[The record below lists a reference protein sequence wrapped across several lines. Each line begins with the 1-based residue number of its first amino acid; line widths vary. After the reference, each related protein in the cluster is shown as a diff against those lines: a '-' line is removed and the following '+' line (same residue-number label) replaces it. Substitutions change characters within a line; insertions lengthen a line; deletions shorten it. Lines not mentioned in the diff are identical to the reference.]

1 MRDFQQL
8 QVWQHAHQLVLAIYE
23 ATLDFPESECYSLMS
38 QMHFCSASIAANIAE
53 GCGRLQE
60 GELQRFL
67 SMARGS
73 AAELEYY
80 LILARDLGLI
90 REKYQTLAAQTRR
103 VEILLAS
110 FNRAI
115 EEADTTRRRAEI
127 KIVM

>member
-38 QMHFCSASIAANIAE
+38 QMHFCSAAIAANIAE
-53 GCGRLQE
+53 GCGRLE
-60 GELQRFL
+60 GGELKRFL
-67 SMARGS
+67 SVASGS

-80 LILARDLGLI
+80 LILARDLGVI
-90 REKYQTLAAQTRR
+90 REKYQTLAAQTRKVR
-103 VEILLAS
+103 TLLAS
-110 FNRAI
+110 LNRDI

-127 KIVM
+127 KIM